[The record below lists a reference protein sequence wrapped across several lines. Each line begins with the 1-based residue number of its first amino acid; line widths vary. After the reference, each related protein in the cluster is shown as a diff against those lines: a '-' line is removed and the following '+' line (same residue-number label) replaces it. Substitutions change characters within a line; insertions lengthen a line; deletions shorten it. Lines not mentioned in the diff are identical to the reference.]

1 MADPGSTA
9 AAAALWTAIGA
20 LGLKL
25 VERLFLRADRGEDQA
40 TALRAEL
47 RAENRE
53 LKAEVDALQ
62 AANEAMRAQL
72 QAAQAQATADREAL
86 VRMTER
92 YREAEVRCYN
102 LADEVAALER
112 RRPEPTARHRA
123 LDHRGKPR

>member
-9 AAAALWTAIGA
+9 AVAALWTAIGA

-40 TALRAEL
+40 TALRGEL
-47 RAENRE
+47 RAENKE

-62 AANEAMRAQL
+62 TANEAMRAQL
-72 QAAQAQATADREAL
+72 LALQGQAAADRDAL
-86 VRMTER
+86 ARMTER
-92 YREAEVRCYN
+92 YREAEIRCYN
-102 LADEVAALER
+102 LADEVVALER

-123 LDHRGKPR
+123 LDPRRKPR